1 DRRCGGVLE
10 GECVFAASL
19 EHPNVVTTIAS
30 GETGGHL
37 YLAMEYVEGTDLREI
52 LRREAPLETSR
63 TPRLAP
69 QVAGALHA
77 AHDLGRVHR
86 DVKPGNILV
95 TEREGEQ
102 RALVCDF
109 GLARHFSCASRL
121 TV

>member
-19 EHPNVVTTIAS
+19 QHPNVVRTIAS

-37 YLAMEYVEGTDLREI
+37 YLAMEYVEGADLRKI

-63 TPRLAP
+63 TPRLVS
-69 QVAGALHA
+69 QVADALDA
-77 AHDLGRVHR
+77 AHELGLVHR

-95 TEREGEQ
+95 TEPEREKRGACG
-102 RALVCDF
+102 AL
-109 GLARHFSCASRL
+109 ASA
-121 TV
+121 